1 MPGVWE
7 TLHSETGLL
16 KVLTIFSK
24 LKSQPALFNMS
35 IILLLYG
42 SLGMVTGVSM
52 SELLRDLM
60 VEVFG
65 ELAQSKRLSS
75 CNTGGGVSA

>member
-1 MPGVWE
+1 
-7 TLHSETGLL
+7 
-16 KVLTIFSK
+16 
-24 LKSQPALFNMS
+24 MS

-42 SLGMVTGVSM
+42 SIGMVTGVSM
-52 SELLRDLM
+52 SELLRDLV

-65 ELAQSKRLSS
+65 ELAQSKRQSN

>member
-1 MPGVWE
+1 
-7 TLHSETGLL
+7 
-16 KVLTIFSK
+16 
-24 LKSQPALFNMS
+24 MS

-42 SLGMVTGVSM
+42 SIGMVTGVSM
-52 SELLRDLM
+52 SELLRDLV

-65 ELAQSKRLSS
+65 ELAQSKRLSN

>member
-1 MPGVWE
+1 MPGIWE

-16 KVLTIFSK
+16 TVLTIFSK
-24 LKSQPALFNMS
+24 LKSQLALFNMS
-35 IILLLYG
+35 IILLLY
-42 SLGMVTGVSM
+42 SFIGMVTGVSM
-52 SELLRDLM
+52 SELLRDLV

-65 ELAQSKRLSS
+65 ELAQSKRLSN